1 MKNFIIEFIS
11 GFAVCGVL
19 LWLFLSCLDIAYNSL
34 YQNWNLIKLMLE
46 MF

>member
-1 MKNFIIEFIS
+1 MTKFIEIVS
-11 GFAVCGVL
+11 AALVSTVL
-19 LWLFLSCLDIAYNSL
+19 LWLCLSCLDIAYNSL

>member
-1 MKNFIIEFIS
+1 MTKFIETLSAAIVS
-11 GFAVCGVL
+11 AVL